1 VGGIGDVACTVG
13 GIGDVACTVGFE
25 TISICGGIDA
35 PLDDATLITV
45 YCDFFASSFTPILL
59 PF

>member
-1 VGGIGDVACTVG
+1 VG

-25 TISICGGIDA
+25 TIFTCGGIGA
-35 PLDDATLITV
+35 PLIGTTLITV